1 MRILVTGG
9 SASGKSALAEQF
21 TVQRSAGGRRLY
33 LAAMQPFG
41 EDAQFR
47 IARHKKLRAGKG
59 FDTVERYTDY
69 AHFVPPQGYG
79 AALFECVSNA
89 LANELFSPDGA
100 GDARGIERCMDALE
114 DACGSLVIVT
124 NEASSDGLDYDPSTL
139 HHIRQPGALNQ
150 RLAARADVVVESV
163 CGIPVFWKGEHV

>member
-21 TVQRSAGGRRLY
+21 TVQCSAGAKRLY

-47 IARHKKLRAGKG
+47 IARHKALRAGKG

-69 AHFVPPQGYG
+69 AHFAPPAGYG

-100 GDARGIERCMDALE
+100 GNARGIEQCMDALE
-114 DACGSLVIVT
+114 DACGISVPD
-124 NEASSDGLDYDPSTL
+124 EE
-139 HHIRQPGALNQ
+139 
-150 RLAARADVVVESV
+150 LATMKTVGDIFKYITAHA
-163 CGIPVFWKGEHV
+163 